1 VLAIGGGVATQP
13 LDADQDRAEPS
24 DGVLLAAA
32 GAAAQPAFARVVRR
46 HGGVLYAVAYRQLG
60 SVHDAEETVQ
70 DAFLLLW
77 RKRGALRLVG
87 DSALPWLI
95 VSVKHLAANRRRAAM
110 RRSRHEAPDA
120 DLGRVAA
127 APSPESDDLIRH
139 AFDRLPPVDA
149 EIARLCLVEDCT
161 YAEAAARV
169 GLTEGAVRNR
179 LSRARGRLRRD
190 LTEERDR

>member
-1 VLAIGGGVATQP
+1 MGGEPVG
-13 LDADQDRAEPS
+13 ADDVRAEPS
-24 DGVLLAAA
+24 DGVLLAAS
-32 GAAAQPAFARVVRR
+32 GPAAQPAFARVVRR
-46 HGGVLYAVAYRQLG
+46 HGGVLYAIAYRRLG
-60 SVHDAEETVQ
+60 NVHDAEETVQ

-77 RKRGALRLVG
+77 RKRGGLRLVG

-95 VSVKHLAANRRRAAM
+95 VSVKNLAANRRRSVL

-120 DLGRVAA
+120 DLGRVASA
-127 APSPESDDLIRH
+127 AGSPEADDLVRH
-139 AFDRLPPVDA
+139 AFDRLPPIDA

>member
-1 VLAIGGGVATQP
+1 VGAEPVDVEP
-13 LDADQDRAEPS
+13 RRAEPS
-24 DGVLLAAA
+24 DGALLAV
-32 GAAAQPAFARVVRR
+32 GGPAAQASFAHVMRR
-46 HGGVLYAVAYRQLG
+46 HSGVLYAIAYRRLG

-77 RKRGALRLVG
+77 RKRGGLHLVG
-87 DSALPWLI
+87 DSALPWL
-95 VSVKHLAANRRRAAM
+95 VVTVKNLAANRRRSTL
-110 RRSRHEAPDA
+110 RRARHEAPDA
-120 DLGRVAA
+120 ELPP
-127 APSPESDDLIRH
+127 APAVESNEVDDLIRR

-149 EIARLCLVEDCT
+149 EIARLCLVEDLT

-190 LTEERDR
+190 LGEERDR

>member
-1 VLAIGGGVATQP
+1 VGAEPV
-13 LDADQDRAEPS
+13 DADPVRVEPS
-24 DGVLLAAA
+24 DGTLLAAS
-32 GAAAQPAFARVVRR
+32 GRAAQPAFAHVVRR

-60 SVHDAEETVQ
+60 NVHDAEETVQ

-77 RKRGALRLVG
+77 RKRGSLRLVG

-95 VSVKHLAANRRRAAM
+95 VSVKNLAANRRRSVQ
-110 RRSRHEAPDA
+110 RRARHEAPDM
-120 DLGRVAA
+120 DLSRVAA
-127 APSPESDDLIRH
+127 PASLEADDLIRR
-139 AFDRLPPVDA
+139 AFDRLPATDA

-190 LTEERDR
+190 IGEERDR